1 MEKYKQLIKIAKYN
15 NALTWDY
22 TNKQGGARENPGN
35 PLQSARCGVLWLS
48 LLTRERP
55 WKGARPSRRA
65 AAQSRRGAGKP
76 DFFKKGLDGKAAGE

>member
-35 PLQSARCGVLWLS
+35 PLAIGPMRGIMAKPSDEGAALEGRANWSASGGGKPARG
-48 LLTRERP
+48 REAGLFQ
-55 WKGARPSRRA
+55 KGA
-65 AAQSRRGAGKP
+65 
-76 DFFKKGLDGKAAGE
+76 